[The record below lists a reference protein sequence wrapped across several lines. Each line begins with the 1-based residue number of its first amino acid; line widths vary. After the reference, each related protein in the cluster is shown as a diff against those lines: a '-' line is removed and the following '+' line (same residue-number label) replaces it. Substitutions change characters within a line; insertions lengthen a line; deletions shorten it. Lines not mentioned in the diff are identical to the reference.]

1 MSGAMHFWELIIGTV
16 IALLQ
21 LINPLAATPAF
32 LAITEGDSEERRR
45 EQALKGCLY
54 MVGILVA
61 FLIGGTFIMN
71 FFGLSLP
78 GMRIAGGLL
87 VAGIGASMLS
97 PPAGRAGPD
106 DRETAAARA
115 KRDISFTP
123 LAMPTLSGPGSIAVT
138 LGLQLARPRPARLW
152 GDYSRDSFRG
162 RGDLHRPT
170 ALGPHREG
178 DRRKRHVGAH
188 AHHGFPTA
196 LRRRAVRGERR
207 ARRRHGSR
215 PAAKHP
221 RHARHLI
228 PRRRRSVLSRHARAA
243 GTAHQDQLLFRIDSV
258 EDNAPVVVE

>member
-1 MSGAMHFWELIIGTV
+1 MSGAMHFWELILGTV
-16 IALLQ
+16 IALLP

-123 LAMPTLSGPGSIAVT
+123 LAIPTLSGPGSIAVT
-138 LGLQLARPRPARLW
+138 LGFSSLARGPL
-152 GDYSRDSFRG
+152 DYG
-162 RGDLHRPT
+162 
-170 ALGPHREG
+170 AIILGILFVAG
-178 DRRKRHVGAH
+178 VTY
-188 AHHGFPTA
+188 TA
-196 LRRRAVRGERR
+196 LRLSGRIVKVIGVNGMSALTRIMGFLLLCVGVQFVVNGVLGVATD
-207 ARRRHGSR
+207 
-215 PAAKHP
+215 PA
-221 RHARHLI
+221 LL
-228 PRRRRSVLSRHARAA
+228 RSIRDTLA
-243 GTAHQDQLLFRIDSV
+243 T
-258 EDNAPVVVE
+258 